1 MSNLTLTDEEN
12 DNITVRL
19 LSLSLERHFENDLK
33 ENILK
38 GLTGI
43 DYIEQEQRLMKLYN
57 ENFHKHK

>member
-12 DNITVRL
+12 DDIMVRL

-33 ENILK
+33 EKILK
-38 GLTGI
+38 GLTGQ
-43 DYIEQEQRLMKLYN
+43 DYIEQQARLMKLYN

>member
-57 ENFHKHK
+57 ENFHKH

>member
-12 DNITVRL
+12 DDITVRL
-19 LSLSLERHFENDLK
+19 LSILIKKQFDENLK
-33 ENILK
+33 EALLK

-43 DYIEQEQRLMKLYN
+43 DYIEQEARLMKLYN